1 MRVTVEDVERKYELT
16 AKNEMGEGKYTVR
29 ISTSTEPPGTR
40 LRLLIPDF
48 LL

>member
-1 MRVTVEDVERKYELT
+1 MPVTVEDVERKYELT
-16 AKNEMGEGKYTVR
+16 AQNDVGKEKYTVR

-40 LRLLIPDF
+40 HRLVIPDS